1 MNAGSLHPRLV
12 RGVTLFAA
20 AVSLVLAIAVPAT
33 YFLVAR
39 NLEVLDAVRDVQQE
53 ARLLGDLVARNPTY
67 WRFETTRIIALLT
80 DQTRSGSA
88 EAQRVLDEA
97 GRVILELSAVLAAPV
112 VTVREPILDAGRA
125 VGTLEITVSLRR
137 VVEETMWISGAT
149 FGLALIAFVALRIL
163 PLRLLQK
170 ATERATHLATHD
182 ALTGLPNRTQFRQSL
197 SRTKA
202 RTRQLGGRLAV
213 LMVDLDRFKP
223 VNDVHGHAVGD
234 LLLQQVA
241 ERLRHAVRESDSVA
255 RLGGD
260 EFAIVAR
267 IEDEEVDG
275 VDRLAQRIVSALG
288 QPYKLGGTA
297 VTISCSVGVASG
309 AANSTDPALL
319 ADRADAALY
328 YAKAEGRRCFR
339 LFEDGMD
346 ARMTERSAMEPD
358 LRHAIMSDDLVP
370 YYQPLIDLRSGV
382 LLGFEMLARWTHL
395 QRGPISPDLFVP
407 IAEEAGMIVAMTETL
422 LRQACRDAAK
432 WPDHLTIAVN
442 VSPVQLRDEGL
453 PAMIAKALAES
464 GLPAR
469 RLEIELTE
477 SALIT
482 DYALAR
488 EILMQLKA
496 TGVRLVLDDFGT
508 GYSSLRHLQ
517 TLPFDKFKVDAV
529 LIRSMAES
537 AQSPKVVAAIAGFGH
552 SLGLPVVAEGIE
564 DAATAATLTSM
575 GYDIGQ
581 GWYFGLPIA
590 AMAVDAML
598 AQDAVTIVDLKR
610 ANDDALR
617 ITAVAS

>member
-1 MNAGSLHPRLV
+1 MTSDRDHPHLV

-39 NLEVLDAVRDVQQE
+39 RLEVLDAVRDVQQE
-53 ARLLGDLVARNPTY
+53 ARLLGDLVARNPLH
-67 WRFETTRIIALLT
+67 WRFEATRITALLT
-80 DQTRSGSA
+80 ENSNSDIPESR
-88 EAQRVLDEA
+88 RVVDGA
-97 GRVILELSAVLAAPV
+97 GQVILDHPTPLAAPV
-112 VTVREPILDAGRA
+112 VSIHAPILDAGRV
-125 VGTLEITVSLRR
+125 VGTLEITRSLRG
-137 VVEETMWISGAT
+137 VINQTAWIA
-149 FGLALIAFVALRIL
+149 GLALGLALVAFYALRIL
-163 PLRLLQK
+163 PLRMLRN

-182 ALTGLPNRTQFRQSL
+182 ALTGLPNRSQFRQSL
-197 SRTKA
+197 ARTKA
-202 RTRQLGGRLAV
+202 KTRELGGRIAV

-241 ERLRHAVRESDSVA
+241 ERLRHAVRETDSVA

-267 IEDEEVDG
+267 IDDEDVDG
-275 VDRLAQRIVSALG
+275 VECLAQRIVTALS
-288 QPYKLGGTA
+288 QPFRLGGTT
-297 VTISCSVGVASG
+297 VTISCSVGVAFG

-328 YAKAEGRRCFR
+328 HAKAKGRRCFR

-346 ARMTERSAMEPD
+346 TRINERGAMEPD
-358 LRHAIMSDDLVP
+358 LRLAIMSDDLVP
-370 YYQPLIDLRSGV
+370 HYQPLIDLRSGT
-382 LLGFEMLARWTHL
+382 LLGFEMLARWTHQ

-422 LRQACRDAAK
+422 LRQACRDAAQ

-453 PAMIAKALAES
+453 PAMVAHALAES
-464 GLPAR
+464 GLLAR

-496 TGVRLVLDDFGT
+496 MGVRLVLDDFGT

-552 SLGLPVVAEGIE
+552 SIGLPMVAEGIE

-581 GWYFGLPIA
+581 GWYFGHPIA
-590 AMAVDAML
+590 AAAVDAMVAL
-598 AQDAVTIVDLKR
+598 DDVTIIDLRR
-610 ANDDALR
+610 ANDDGPR